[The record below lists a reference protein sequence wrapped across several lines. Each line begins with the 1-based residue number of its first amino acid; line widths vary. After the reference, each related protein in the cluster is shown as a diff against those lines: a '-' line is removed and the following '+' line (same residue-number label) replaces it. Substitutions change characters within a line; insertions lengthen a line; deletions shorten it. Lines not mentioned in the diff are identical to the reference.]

1 MEKPME
7 TPKLTQLIIQK
18 RELDRQLQERIDKG
32 IGVTDLLEPRREL
45 AEQIEREALLYGAA
59 VEFLAK

>member
-1 MEKPME
+1 ME
-7 TPKLTQLIIQK
+7 TPKLTQLIIQN

-45 AEQIEREALLYGAA
+45 AEQIEREALLYGAP
-59 VEFLAK
+59 VEFLPK